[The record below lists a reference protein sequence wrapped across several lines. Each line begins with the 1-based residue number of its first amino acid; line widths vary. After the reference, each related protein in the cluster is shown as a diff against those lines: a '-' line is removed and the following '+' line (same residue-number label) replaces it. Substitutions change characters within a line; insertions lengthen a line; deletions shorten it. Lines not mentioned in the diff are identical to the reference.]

1 MYGINDLKTGV
12 TIEID
17 GAPHVVLSYQHIKM
31 GRGGAVLKAK
41 LKNLLTGSSYETSF
55 KGGEKIQPARL
66 ERRSAQFT
74 YADEEGYHF
83 MDNQSYNQFTLSIE
97 DLGTDVNYLKEGEN
111 DLYVQSLDDQ
121 GSLSEPSKTSLI
133 TVDETAPALTVD
145 QPTNGQRFF
154 DKDSPITISGKTEAN
169 INLTINGRFV
179 LVKDDASFT
188 LNLSL
193 SNGDN
198 QIELVAKDSAA
209 NTTKQTLTVNYT
221 P

>member
-97 DLGTDVNYLKEGEN
+97 DLGTDVNYLKEGEF
-111 DLYVQSLDDQ
+111 
-121 GSLSEPSKTSLI
+121 
-133 TVDETAPALTVD
+133 VDVSY
-145 QPTNGQRFF
+145 F
-154 DKDSPITISGKTEAN
+154 KDSPINVQLPIKMDFEVILAEKGVKGDTATSASKPVTIETGQVLN
-169 INLTINGRFV
+169 VPLFINQGDKIRIDTRTGSYVER
-179 LVKDDASFT
+179 VK
-188 LNLSL
+188 
-193 SNGDN
+193 
-198 QIELVAKDSAA
+198 
-209 NTTKQTLTVNYT
+209 
-221 P
+221 